1 MSRVANFSNQ
11 RSIAPNKGVN
21 MQEKVYGEFIVK
33 IMETLSNHG
42 FPEKKVAL
50 SLDKLYESA
59 SNKGLSFNRVLEFL
73 KEKGIDHEK
82 TTEKIIFLER
92 QPEAEVVQV
101 EANNPLN
108 DIMGMA
114 SGMFGN
120 MNLTDMMSK
129 ASTLINSMTP
139 EQKAAI
145 QNLYQGMSEEEKQD
159 IMKKAKDMGL
169 F

>member
-1 MSRVANFSNQ
+1 
-11 RSIAPNKGVN
+11 

-33 IMETLSNHG
+33 IMETLSNNG

-59 SNKGLSFNRVLEFL
+59 SNKGLSFNKVLEFL

-92 QPEAEVVQV
+92 QIPAPEAKQDLQ
-101 EANNPLN
+101 NPLH

-114 SGMFGN
+114 SGMLGN
-120 MNLTDMMSK
+120 MNLTEMMAK
-129 ASTLINSMTP
+129 ASTLINSMSP